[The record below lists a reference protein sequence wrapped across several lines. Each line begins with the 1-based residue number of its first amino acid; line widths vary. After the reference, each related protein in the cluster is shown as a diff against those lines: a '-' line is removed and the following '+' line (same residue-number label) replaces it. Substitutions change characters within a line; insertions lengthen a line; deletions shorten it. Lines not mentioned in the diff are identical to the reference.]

1 MPYRAL
7 EGGSV
12 IYRSRGLTTPVPDY
26 ATICRRQRKLTV
38 KVPIFKPGEHTCI
51 LADSTGLKVAGHGE
65 SGVTTIGDGA
75 YDSKRCY
82 RATHAAG
89 GKHIAPPKT
98 GAVRWDNNVPAF
110 KQRNRHI
117 DNVHMVGLAEWKKW
131 INYHRRSAV
140 ESAMHRLKWITGERA
155 LSRKLANLKT
165 EVILR
170 AKLLNSIITSAIC

>member
-1 MPYRAL
+1 M
-7 EGGSV
+7 
-12 IYRSRGLTTPVPDY
+12 
-26 ATICRRQRKLTV
+26 
-38 KVPIFKPGEHTCI
+38 
-51 LADSTGLKVAGHGE
+51 AGHGE
-65 SGVTTIGDGA
+65 WNTRQHGVQGRRTWIKVHLITDATTGEIIDLEVTPPTERDSPVFERLVTGKDLTGVTTIGDGA

-82 RATHAAG
+82 LATHAAG
-89 GKHIAPPKT
+89 GKHIAPPKA

-140 ESAMHRLKWITGERA
+140 ESVMHRLKWITGERA

-165 EVILR
+165 EIILR